1 VNTTELSAHLR
12 DATDGLATRPDF
24 ADAVLRG
31 GRRRRARRRL
41 TVAASVLAVAAV
53 AATAT
58 VVTQREDDPAPVA
71 DARLT
76 MPTKGDL
83 AGDQAF
89 LDETREVWQ
98 RDLPI
103 APEARDRY
111 YDDLRGDPHVYWA
124 GNTPAGRAAVVLQQ
138 VYVHPNNQVPEDGL
152 RTAEGLV
159 AVDPDDGQLK
169 LVTTRMIGWDEPG
182 VADYYKF
189 GPDDRT
195 VLIVDNGKPLHY
207 AFEYTDKG
215 TAEFRKI
222 KVSWRQAKP
231 DGGVAIVS
239 VPSAENSRAIIAYE
253 GNSPP
258 ELISWYDNSLVTTA
272 ASAYLGLR
280 LTDPAYRMR
289 TDLLPWGEVVWE
301 LGEPLGLPPV
311 VLDGMWGYFRY
322 VPHVSDYAV
331 GRWTIAARLPDG
343 RVLVL
348 KESQTGD
355 AKPRL
360 VARMG
365 TNPSAET
372 LALIDGGTM
381 DPGAVLPVRFRI
393 PDGGGWIV
401 ADKGKELSYRT
412 SPGAAWQKSGRDAAL
427 LPANATE
434 VLVGE
439 HFVRL

>member
-12 DATDGLATRPDF
+12 DATDGLTTRPGF

-89 LDETREVWQ
+89 LDEARRAWEEG
-98 RDLPI
+98 LPS
-103 APEARDRY
+103 APEARYRY
-111 YDDLRGDPHVYWA
+111 YDDLRGEPHVYWA
-124 GNTPAGRAAVVLQQ
+124 GNTPAGRAAIVLQP
-138 VYVHPNNQVPEDGL
+138 VYVHPNSQVIERGL

-159 AVDPDDGQLK
+159 AVDPGDGRFK
-169 LVTTRMIGWDEPG
+169 LVTTRMIGVDAVPG
-182 VADYYKF
+182 QADYYRF
-189 GPDDRT
+189 GKDDRT
-195 VLIVDNGKPLHY
+195 VLVVDRGRPLHY
-207 AFEYTDKG
+207 DLSPVYLEDTGEIRYEWQR
-215 TAEFRKI
+215 AE
-222 KVSWRQAKP
+222 P
-231 DGGVAIVS
+231 DNGVAFLTIPLRGRQVAAM
-239 VPSAENSRAIIAYE
+239 VYE
-253 GNSPP
+253 GNDPP
-258 ELISWYDNSLVTTA
+258 ERLPVA
-272 ASAYLGLR
+272 RMPVVPVPASAWLNQR
-280 LTDPAYRMR
+280 LPDPTYRVR
-289 TDLLPWGEVVWE
+289 SDILDWGPVMWRV
-301 LGEPLGLPPV
+301 GEPLEMSATEVNAL
-311 VLDGMWGYFRY
+311 WGYNPFY
-322 VPHVSDYAV
+322 PASQVTSL
-331 GRWTIAARLPDG
+331 WTIAARLSDG
-343 RVLVL
+343 RVVIL
-348 KESQTGD
+348 KETQND
-355 AKPRL
+355 VAPPRL
-360 VARMG
+360 IAEVVA
-365 TNPSAET
+365 NADT
-372 LALIDGGTM
+372 LDTVRVDGGQV
-381 DPGAVLPVRFRI
+381 DKDAVLPVRFRV

-412 SPGAAWQKSGRDAAL
+412 SPDAPWQKAGRDAAL